1 MDYLLAEISKI
12 GIENNISK
20 IILFGSRARGDNT
33 DKSDYDIAF
42 VSGNMSPQ
50 LKCAITEQVE
60 EIDTFHKIDLV
71 FLKNLDGNDELTL
84 NIKKDGKSL
93 MNKFET
99 KFNNFKNALL
109 KLKEGIADYDKAK
122 IETIRDGVIQRYE
135 FTTELAWKTVREHLL
150 AEGMVDINTPKAVM
164 REAYSAGIIKDE
176 QGWIQIL
183 SDRNLTSHI
192 YDEKEAVEIFDRI
205 KTEHI
210 NLFNELA
217 VILEKI

>member
-12 GIENNISK
+12 GIENNIGK
-20 IILFGSRARGDNT
+20 VILFGSRARGDNT

-42 VSGNMSPQ
+42 VSGNISPQ
-50 LKCAITEQVE
+50 LKCTITEQVE

-84 NIKKDGKSL
+84 NIKKDGKTL

-99 KFNNFKNALL
+99 KFNNFRNALL

-122 IETIRDGVIQRYE
+122 METIRDGVIQRYE

-150 AEGMVDINTPKAVM
+150 SEGMVDINTPKAVM
-164 REAYSAGIIKDE
+164 REAYSAGIIEDE

-183 SDRNLTSHI
+183 NDRNATSHI
-192 YDEKEAVEIFDRI
+192 YDEKEAAEIFDRI

-210 NLFNELA
+210 NLFNALA
-217 VILEKI
+217 IKLENI

>member
-42 VSGNMSPQ
+42 VSGNISPQ
-50 LKCAITEQVE
+50 LKCTITEQVE

-84 NIKKDGKSL
+84 NIKKDGKTL

-99 KFNNFKNALL
+99 KFNNFRNALL

-150 AEGMVDINTPKAVM
+150 SEGMVDINTPKAVM
-164 REAYSAGIIKDE
+164 REAYSAGIIEDE

-183 SDRNLTSHI
+183 NDRNATSHI
-192 YDEKEAVEIFDRI
+192 YDEKEAAEIFDRI

-210 NLFNELA
+210 NLFNALA
-217 VILEKI
+217 IKLENI